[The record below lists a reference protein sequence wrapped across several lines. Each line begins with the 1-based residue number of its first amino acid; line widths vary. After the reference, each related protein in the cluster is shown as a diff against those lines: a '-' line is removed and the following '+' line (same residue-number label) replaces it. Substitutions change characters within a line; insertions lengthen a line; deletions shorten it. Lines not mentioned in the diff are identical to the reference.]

1 MKVANKIFILA
12 VFVTFLV
19 AQTEPI
25 FFGQQKAIQSL
36 SAQAGFSDAQL
47 NTYIK
52 QRYGKELY
60 ELSQAQGAALITDF
74 QNGQISLDDIQPK
87 FVSSPQLSEAERKK
101 LLTAASV
108 LEKGMKK
115 RFHFRDGSINEGEI
129 LNVEGDL
136 VELKTGS
143 GTFKIPRNE
152 FLAETAE
159 ITNKTGEKF
168 VGHVLSETEEE
179 FNIRTQYGDAII
191 HKRDIEKMSRY
202 HGGVLDEKTEE
213 RKRFYIGEAT
223 LLTVFLDP
231 TAKIL
236 SPNTFYISGMSLGYG
251 LTDRFHLTTKYASNF
266 NGDINLHPR
275 LRFFNQ
281 KTATNERNI
290 SIGLGFHRAMPI
302 KSIVGKYSHA
312 IKVDGTLNPK
322 TNEEYR
328 LNEIPSDNKKYVS
341 DAELVVDKATDDPV
355 YVEAYLVFTSHRI
368 NPTGRGKVG
377 YSIGGKISNAFLDR
391 DKFLTTGYTWDEKY
405 KIPYRL
411 WASFDYDLR
420 KDLKFVA
427 STWVDNGY
435 KTMKAS
441 TAFDDYTGG
450 DGSTPLS
457 IDSMFGKTS
466 LFDFDFGILYAP
478 SENFRIGVHFQQP
491 FIDFYWEFFEF

>member
-231 TAKIL
+231 TAIIL

-341 DAELVVDKATDDPV
+341 DAELVVDKVADDPV

-450 DGSTPLS
+450 DGSTPLYLDLDIFS
-457 IDSMFGKTS
+457 
-466 LFDFDFGILYAP
+466 
-478 SENFRIGVHFQQP
+478 
-491 FIDFYWEFFEF
+491 